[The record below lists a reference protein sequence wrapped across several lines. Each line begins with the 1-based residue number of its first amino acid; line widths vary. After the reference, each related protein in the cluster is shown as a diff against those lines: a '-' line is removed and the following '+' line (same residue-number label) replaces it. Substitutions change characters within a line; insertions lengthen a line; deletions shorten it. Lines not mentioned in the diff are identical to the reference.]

1 MKRIILLMATLVAL
15 AAGGS
20 ARADIKIAVAGPLT
34 GQYAAFGDQLKIG
47 AAAALDA
54 INAAGGVLGQ
64 KLVLEQ
70 GDDACDPKQAVAVAN
85 QFVSKGVV
93 AVFGHYCSGSSI
105 PASAVYEEAGIIEI
119 SPASTNPKY
128 TDDGKFNTFRTCGR
142 DDQQGIVA
150 GDYIAAHFKGKKVAI
165 LNDKSSYGL
174 GLAQETQKH
183 LKSLGI
189 EPAMVESYTVGDRDY
204 TALVTK
210 MKQAGID
217 LIYLGGYHTEAGLI
231 LRQAREQGLQ
241 AKMMS
246 GDAIVTQEF
255 WSIAGPAG
263 EGMMMTFSPDPRKSP
278 AAAKVV
284 ADFQAKK
291 IDPEGYVLYIY
302 GAMQAWAQAVTRA
315 GSTDGKK
322 VAAALK
328 AGKADTVLGLIGFD
342 AKGDVTAPGYVVYRW
357 HDGSYDYAV
366 D

>member
-1 MKRIILLMATLVAL
+1 MKTSILLMTAMVAL
-15 AAGGS
+15 AASGS

-34 GQYAAFGDQLKIG
+34 GQYAAFGDQMKIG
-47 AAAALDA
+47 AAAAVQAL
-54 INAAGGVLGQ
+54 NAAGGVLGQ
-64 KLVLEQ
+64 KLVMEE

-85 QFVSKGVV
+85 QLVSKGVV

-105 PASAVYEEAGIIEI
+105 PASAVYEEAGIVEI

-174 GLAQETQKH
+174 GLAQETQKR
-183 LKSLGI
+183 LKTLGI
-189 EPAMVESYTVGDRDY
+189 EPAMLESYTAGDRDY

-210 MKQAGID
+210 MKQVGID

-246 GDAIVTQEF
+246 GDALVTQEF

-284 ADFQAKK
+284 ADFKARK
-291 IDPEGYVLYIY
+291 IDPEGYVLYTY
-302 GAMQAWAQAVTRA
+302 GAMQAWVQAVNKA

-328 AGKADTVLGLIGFD
+328 ANKAETVLGLIGFD

-357 HDGSYDYAV
+357 HEGSYDYAV

>member
-1 MKRIILLMATLVAL
+1 MKRSILLMAMLVASV
-15 AAGGS
+15 ATGP
-20 ARADIKIAVAGPLT
+20 ARAEIKIAVAGPLT
-34 GQYAAFGDQLKIG
+34 GQYAAFGDQMKTG
-47 AAAALDA
+47 ALAAVDA

-85 QFVSKGVV
+85 QLVSKGVV

-150 GDYIAAHFKGKKVAI
+150 GDYIAAHFKGKKIAI

-183 LKSLGI
+183 LKTLGI
-189 EPAMVESYTVGDRDY
+189 EPTLIESYTAGDRDY

-231 LRQAREQGLQ
+231 LRQAREQGLN

-246 GDAIVTQEF
+246 GDAMVTLEF

-284 ADFQAKK
+284 ADFKAKK

-302 GAMQAWAQAVTRA
+302 GAMQAWAQAVA
-315 GSTDGKK
+315 KVGSTEGKK

-328 AGKADTVLGLIGFD
+328 SNKAETVLGMIGFD

-357 HDGSYDYAV
+357 HDGNYDDAV